1 MRFFPNQ
8 NIPES
13 KKDQTTSEG
22 RQWAKEVGDY
32 AEYLIELRR
41 VENERITKAMD
52 RYNGDSDPKSVQWLT
67 QYYGKKYKSKYRAY
81 RQFRTKLELMLGEF
95 LKRPLAGTVQT
106 INLSAQEAKASAL
119 NTLKGA
125 AVAKDEINELR
136 GMGLNILEGMP
147 VPESEEDEK
156 RVSMS
161 VKDTQETIMQIIINN
176 QIVDNRLQFLIYK
189 NFRDIFF
196 AGRCH
201 AVTTINQEGDAVTE
215 RIDPRDAIFEEI
227 EDDDFLKRSRV
238 KGRIYPMTIN
248 EILAKYGPRMD
259 DSQKRLVE
267 QMRENPDKYTELSR
281 GRVRIINN
289 QAVID
294 VMHINW
300 KSQRKEY
307 YKLSPKTKSQ
317 SEIGSPDDKF
327 EIELQAEA
335 YEKAIENN
343 PNHYEGQEIKTKY
356 REDEWEMTRIGGL
369 IDVDVQRKKFQMR
382 RMDSPAYIYDTSYT
396 GYLHNTINGRRVTLC
411 EIGENIDMGIDVVTY
426 QIFRDIAKFKGKA
439 IFYDR
444 SYTPKGTTIEKVMY
458 GIAESGY
465 VDVSSSA
472 FLNDGGRDVDI
483 TTMLKEIDLGLSSS
497 FGPLVQFR
505 NELINMLDR
514 LTGIN
519 ESREGAAPASATVT
533 NNQQNLTSSRNITAF
548 YFYGIDMYT
557 EELLTKVCESTKVSW
572 AFYKIEKGKQILG
585 IDKWNLLEVTQELG
599 YRDYSF
605 KIQDGSKYA
614 ALQEDIKGIA
624 QAAINSGE
632 IRLVDY
638 YKMRMAETFAEQ
650 RNILENGWKIVK
662 ETAAKQQQ
670 MANESN
676 ERMNQAKIEA
686 GLTNMREDRE
696 DRQGH
701 EGEMKVLQGD
711 IDIKKENTKAFN
723 KMHENKQKSD
733 DKVFEE
739 KK

>member
-1 MRFFPNQ
+1 MRFFPDQ

-13 KKDQTTSEG
+13 QKDQSTATG

-32 AEYLIELRR
+32 GEYLIELRR
-41 VENERITKAMD
+41 AENERITKAMD
-52 RYNGDSDPKSVQWLT
+52 RYNGDSEPKSTQWLT
-67 QYYGKKYKSKYRAY
+67 QYYGKKYKAKYRAY

-95 LKRPLAGTVQT
+95 LKRPLAGVVES

-119 NTLKGA
+119 NVVKGA
-125 AVAKDEINELR
+125 GAAKDEIEQLR

-147 VPESEEDEK
+147 IPESEEDEQK
-156 RVSMS
+156 VSMS

-201 AVTTINQEGDAVTE
+201 AVTTINQDGDAVTE
-215 RIDPRDAIFEEI
+215 WFDPRDAIFEEI
-227 EDDDFLKRSRV
+227 EGDDFLKRSRV
-238 KGRIYPMTIN
+238 KGRIFPMTIN
-248 EILAKYGPRMD
+248 EILAKYGPRMTD
-259 DSQKRLVE
+259 DQRRIVE
-267 QMRENPDKYTELSR
+267 QMKENPDKFTETSR
-281 GRVRIINN
+281 GKVRTLNG

-294 VMHINW
+294 VMHLNW

-307 YKLSPKTKSQ
+307 YKMSPKTKSQ
-317 SEIGSPDDKF
+317 SELGEPDEKF
-327 EIELQAEA
+327 EIELRSES
-335 YEKAIENN
+335 YERAIEKD
-343 PNHYEGQEIKTKY
+343 PNHYAGQEIKIKY
-356 REDEWEMTRIGGL
+356 LEDEWEMTRIGGI

-396 GYLHNTINGRRVTLC
+396 GYLHNTVNGRRVTLC
-411 EIGENIDMGIDVVTY
+411 EIGENIDMGIDITTY
-426 QIFRDIAKFKGKA
+426 QIFRDIARFKGKA
-439 IFYDR
+439 LFYDR
-444 SYTPKGTTIEKVMY
+444 SYLPKGTSVEKVLY
-458 GIAESGY
+458 DIAERGF
-465 VDVSSSA
+465 VDMSSSA
-472 FLNDGGRDVDI
+472 FLNEGGRDVDI

-497 FGPLVQFR
+497 FAQLVQFR

-519 ESREGAAPASATVT
+519 ESREGTAPASTTVT
-533 NNQQNLTSSRNITAF
+533 NNQQNLRSSINMTAF

-557 EELLTKVCESTKVSW
+557 EELMTKVCEATKVSW
-572 AFYKIEKGKQILG
+572 AFFKIEKGKQILG
-585 IDKWNLLEVTQELG
+585 LDKWNLLEVSQELG

-614 ALQEDIKGIA
+614 ALQDEIKGIA
-624 QAAINSGE
+624 QTAINAGE

-662 ETAAKQQQ
+662 ETALRQQQ
-670 MANESN
+670 ANNESQ
-676 ERMNQAKIEA
+676 ERISQQKSEA
-686 GLTNMREDRE
+686 NLQIAREDRE

-701 EGEMKVLQGD
+701 EGDMKVLQNEL
-711 IDIKKENTKAFN
+711 DIKKEGAKAFN
-723 KMHENKQKSD
+723 KMHEQKQKTDSQL
-733 DKVFEE
+733 FEE